1 MPKGLWVTCA
11 ERKEMQSMRDAGH
24 SVPSIALAFDCCR
37 QTIAKHTTAKPFGSR
52 NDDRNAYLIRITK
65 GRPLHERDMIARR
78 FGLAN
83 AKSLE
88 VTLSLHRRKMRL
100 QAASAQVSA

>member
-11 ERKEMQSMRDAGH
+11 ERREMQSMRDAGH
-24 SVPSIALAFDCCR
+24 SVARIALAFDCCR
-37 QTIAKHTTAKPFGSR
+37 QTVAKHTTAKPFGTR
-52 NDDRNAYLIRITK
+52 TDDRNDYLIKITK
-65 GRPLHERDMIARR
+65 GRPLHDRDLIAHR

-88 VTLSLHRRKMRL
+88 VILCLHRRKLR
-100 QAASAQVSA
+100 QRSAAQGMAA